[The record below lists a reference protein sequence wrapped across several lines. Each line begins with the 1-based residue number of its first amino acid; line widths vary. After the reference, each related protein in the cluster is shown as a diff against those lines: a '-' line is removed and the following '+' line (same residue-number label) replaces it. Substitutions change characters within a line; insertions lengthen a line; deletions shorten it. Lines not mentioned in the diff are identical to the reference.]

1 MQCVFEKML
10 DNVLQTQFCNSAS
23 AHSPAVAELAVSE
36 HKAFPYAASYVP
48 HALTAKISSLQEFFL
63 AVPVEHGRQKEI
75 P

>member
-1 MQCVFEKML
+1 M
-10 DNVLQTQFCNSAS
+10 FCKHNSATAAS

-48 HALTAKISSLQEFFL
+48 HALTARNIKRCSPLQEFFL